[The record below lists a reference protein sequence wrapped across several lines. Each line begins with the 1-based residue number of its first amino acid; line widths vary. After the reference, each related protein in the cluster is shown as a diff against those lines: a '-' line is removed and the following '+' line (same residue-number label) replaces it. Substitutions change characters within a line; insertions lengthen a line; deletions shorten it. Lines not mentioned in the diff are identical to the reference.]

1 MSWSYRWRNSSRYN
15 EEEEDTPARRHPK
28 QVRSEDQVDFNSV
41 LEAGGE
47 KKCVEKVVLEQETEW
62 TEEFQCH
69 HRYRQH
75 CYTSYVTAFNPIQE
89 EECNDNYKKNCF
101 IEYGIDAIN
110 QTVKICK
117 RPLVK
122 DCSVRAEEEVC
133 RTHYETECW
142 TKTVRNQVDD
152 DVPECLPVV
161 DQKCV
166 EVTEGYTTNQ
176 QCSDV
181 TRLKCSIKKQVSWK
195 YSPVTECRP
204 SPVEICG
211 PADCGVRQGPEICY
225 DKQAV
230 VVYDKPEETC
240 NLESFKTCQFVTKLV
255 PHLKGK
261 EKCVDIPLE
270 ICVRQEV
277 NPRKVNKPVIT
288 VWCYKASP
296 ESGLA
301 K

>member
-1 MSWSYRWRNSSRYN
+1 M
-15 EEEEDTPARRHPK
+15 
-28 QVRSEDQVDFNSV
+28 
-41 LEAGGE
+41 
-47 KKCVEKVVLEQETEW
+47 
-62 TEEFQCH
+62 
-69 HRYRQH
+69 
-75 CYTSYVTAFNPIQE
+75 
-89 EECNDNYKKNCF
+89 
-101 IEYGIDAIN
+101 
-110 QTVKICK
+110 
-117 RPLVK
+117 K

-181 TRLKCSIKKQVSWK
+181 TRLKCSIKKQVGGKYCTVLYYTVLQVSWK

-225 DKQAV
+225 DKQ
-230 VVYDKPEETC
+230 
-240 NLESFKTCQFVTKLV
+240 
-255 PHLKGK
+255 
-261 EKCVDIPLE
+261 
-270 ICVRQEV
+270 
-277 NPRKVNKPVIT
+277 
-288 VWCYKASP
+288 
-296 ESGLA
+296 
-301 K
+301 